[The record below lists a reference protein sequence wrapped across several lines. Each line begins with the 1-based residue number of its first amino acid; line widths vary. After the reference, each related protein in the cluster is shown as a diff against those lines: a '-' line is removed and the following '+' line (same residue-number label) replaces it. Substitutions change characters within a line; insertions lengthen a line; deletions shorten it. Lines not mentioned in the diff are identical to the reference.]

1 MIVRQILSYSDT
13 ATESGQQHDWSPRL
27 RHGGVLLIFAPHS
40 PGSSTASLA
49 LLEELRKRTAISPYS
64 AITMAARSAR

>member
-1 MIVRQILSYSDT
+1 
-13 ATESGQQHDWSPRL
+13 L

-64 AITMAARSAR
+64 AITMGARSAR